1 MYALGIETS
10 CDETSVGVVFKN
22 KVLANVTVS
31 SLKYHKKYGGIVP
44 EIAHR
49 NHLRFI
55 EKVTEIA
62 LEKAGIDFSKIKV
75 IGVSFRPGLVGAL
88 LVGVSFAKGL
98 SLALDIPFLGVNHL
112 HAHLFSPFLNKKDKL
127 PLPFIGLVASGGH
140 TEIFLVKDFDNIKLI
155 GKTRDDACGEVFDKV
170 ARFFGLGFPGGVYL
184 DKIYSYT
191 FKDAFKFK
199 CPRIGFDFSFSG
211 IKTAIIYKK
220 IELEKKKELDE
231 STKVKLLSS
240 FLEKV
245 VVTIVEAT
253 ILAAKKFRVK
263 NIVCGGGVIANRRLR
278 SLFRKRA
285 KEEKIQ
291 LFLPEKKYATD
302 NGAMVAGLAFYLYNN
317 KKLKSN
323 LNLKVY
329 SD

>member
-10 CDETSVGVVFKN
+10 CDETSVGIVFKN

-31 SLKYHKKYGGIVP
+31 SLRYHKKYGGIVP

-62 LEKAGIDFSKIKV
+62 LKKAGIDFSKIKV

-98 SLALDIPFLGVNHL
+98 SLALNIPFLGINHL

-140 TEIFLVKDFDNIKLI
+140 TEIFLVKDFDKIKLI

-184 DKIYSYT
+184 DRIYSYS
-191 FKDAFKFK
+191 FKDAFRFK

-220 IELEKKKELDE
+220 MELEKKRELDE
-231 STKVKLLSS
+231 STKIKLLSS
-240 FLEKV
+240 FMEEI
-245 VVTIVEAT
+245 VTRVTETT
-253 ILAAKKFRVK
+253 ILAAKRFKVK

-278 SLFRKRA
+278 SLLREKTK
-285 KEEKIQ
+285 KEKLQ
-291 LFLPEKKYATD
+291 LFLPEKRFTCD
-302 NGAMVAGLAFYLYNN
+302 NGAMVAGLTFYLYNN
-317 KKLKSN
+317 KRLKSN
-323 LNLKVY
+323 LNLEV
-329 SD
+329 SSR